1 MHIYIHIVYCLT
13 MPFYNKHKLQSK
25 MLYVTQKISIKYRK
39 GTTHGVI
46 NINKLYVDFILN

>member
-1 MHIYIHIVYCLT
+1 

-39 GTTHGVI
+39 GTAHEVI